1 MAVPPAGS
9 LLCAAQRALPAH
21 PTSIPAGRV
30 FSRHSCRSAAPQ
42 EVGMVVGEVRRHTV
56 RVSRLLT
63 LQRVRRDIEVL
74 AHAGLDTA
82 TFLGEVYESLQRA
95 VPTTAA
101 CVATVD
107 PATKLATGAFKFGE
121 LAGRDDSDELW
132 ALLEYGE
139 VEPTSYVELS
149 RSGVAAVGMHV
160 LMGGDVQR
168 SRRVR
173 ELVQSSLGCSDEL
186 RVLASAGGQVWGGVA

>member
-1 MAVPPAGS
+1 
-9 LLCAAQRALPAH
+9 
-21 PTSIPAGRV
+21 
-30 FSRHSCRSAAPQ
+30 
-42 EVGMVVGEVRRHTV
+42 MVVGRRIAQNV
-56 RVSRLLT
+56 PVVSRLT
-63 LQRVRRDIEVL
+63 LERVRRDIEVL

-121 LAGRDDSDELW
+121 LAGRHHSDELW
-132 ALLEYGE
+132 ALLEYGD

-149 RSGVAAVGMHV
+149 RSGVAAVGMYV
-160 LMGGDVQR
+160 LTGGDVQR
-168 SRRVR
+168 
-173 ELVQSSLGCSDEL
+173 
-186 RVLASAGGQVWGGVA
+186 